1 MIILQERCLSFFVYL
16 SGPFELAR
24 VLVEKKD
31 NASFDLYHEIK
42 GNLFKGYRYSHLV
55 LPNRVDIC
63 GFLISISQMRQIS
76 VLIGEKSS

>member
-31 NASFDLYHEIK
+31 NASFDLYHEIQ
-42 GNLFKGYRYSHLV
+42 GNLLNGID
-55 LPNRVDIC
+55 NRTV
-63 GFLISISQMRQIS
+63 SIST
-76 VLIGEKSS
+76 